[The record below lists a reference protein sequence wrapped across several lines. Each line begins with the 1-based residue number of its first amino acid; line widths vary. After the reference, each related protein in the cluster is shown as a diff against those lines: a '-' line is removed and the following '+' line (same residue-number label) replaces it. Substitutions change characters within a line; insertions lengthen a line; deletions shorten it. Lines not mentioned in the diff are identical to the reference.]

1 MEEKKE
7 VNAEVKTEEV
17 KPPEDKL
24 TAIEKQLAE
33 FSQRLN
39 QQQSVITKK
48 DVENKRLREQ
58 LEDRSEETAL
68 TKAMIAALSLQ
79 TGQSTEEVETA
90 VKQKQ
95 PDLIKQY
102 DEILTKSKTQRQQ
115 EEMARN
121 IRELEKSVSQLG
133 YKRGDPEYYEI
144 FGRAADNDFDG
155 AYARIGELAAKKQP
169 PKVEEKKEEKVDVEE
184 IARKYMEEH
193 GLLKTETATPSGSG
207 SKIWTREEV
216 QNMPPKEYRK
226 NFPDAE
232 SFYKAIEEGRVK

>member
-1 MEEKKE
+1 MEDEKKIGVE
-7 VNAEVKTEEV
+7 GVKSEEA
-17 KPPEDKL
+17 KPQEKAPDLEAKL
-24 TAIEKQLAE
+24 KALEE
-33 FSQRLN
+33 RLN
-39 QQQSVITKK
+39 KQDAAISKK
-48 DVENKRLREQ
+48 DAENKHLRGQ
-58 LEDRSEETAL
+58 LEDRTEETSL

-79 TGQSTEEVETA
+79 TGQSTEEVEQT

-115 EEMARN
+115 EEMTRN
-121 IRELEKSVSQLG
+121 IRELEKSVIQLG

-155 AYARIGELAAKKQP
+155 AYARVGELTAKKQP
-169 PKVEEKKEEKVDVEE
+169 PKVEEKKVDVEE

-193 GLLKTETATPSGSG
+193 GLLKTETAAPSGSG
-207 SKIWTREEV
+207 AKTWTRADIAS
-216 QNMPPKEYRK
+216 MPPKEYRK

-232 SFYKAIEEGRVK
+232 SLYKAIEEGRIK

>member
-1 MEEKKE
+1 MEEEK

-24 TAIEKQLAE
+24 AAIEKQLTE

-39 QQQSVITKK
+39 QQQAVITKK

-58 LEDRSEETAL
+58 LDDRSEETSL

-79 TGQSTEEVETA
+79 TGQSTEEVETS

-102 DEILTKSKTQRQQ
+102 DEILTKSKAQRQQ
-115 EEMARN
+115 EEMTRN
-121 IRELEKSVSQLG
+121 IRELEKTVTQLG

-155 AYARIGELAAKKQP
+155 AYARIEQLTVKKQP
-169 PKVEEKKEEKVDVEE
+169 PKVEEKKEVDEEE
-184 IARKYMEEH
+184 IARKYMEKK
-193 GLLKTETATPSGSG
+193 GLLQTETTAPSGSG
-207 SKIWTREEV
+207 AGKIYTKDEITS
-216 QNMPPKEYRK
+216 MDAKEYRK
-226 NFPDAE
+226 TFPTTAD
-232 SFYKAIEEGRVK
+232 FWKAMQEGRIKE